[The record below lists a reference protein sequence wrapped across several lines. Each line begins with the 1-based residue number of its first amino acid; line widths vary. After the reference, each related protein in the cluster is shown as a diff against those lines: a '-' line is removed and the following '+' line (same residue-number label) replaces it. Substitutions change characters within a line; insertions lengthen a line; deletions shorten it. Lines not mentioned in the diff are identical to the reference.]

1 MGDFSNPNICGA
13 SPELND
19 VMSKITAAKA
29 DAKAKLDESA
39 STAAAAFDEAQNEL
53 ISLKDKLQSI
63 EIPTIPKLNLQSE
76 IKSLV
81 SQSPGTPSFF
91 SALAKIKT
99 EFEDDIK
106 GAGFE
111 LDSLV
116 TKATESI
123 SGGGD
128 VCAIVPNFE
137 KESGSTE
144 PAVQKPIAPKQAV
157 EKAVVEISSKVWQN
171 PDVEAKVAENSAKV
185 ASYATTNILPVVENS
200 IFKFVPSNL
209 IKTLSVG
216 GNSPPMTVAVP
227 PTKAT
232 ERKNL
237 IVDKKVSGFSYKKSR
252 ISEIFTITS
261 DTYGSNNTPAKK
273 LEIVDGQC
281 QLKLKHKPSG
291 GLVAVWVHTGNNAF
305 KYYLDSSEC
314 INLGLV
320 DSDGKPIPSTD
331 ANGQFYYKNYS
342 GPHRGLLIYS
352 PRYENPKTNF
362 NTMFAPTFIFTPPF
376 ALTEHPGNINSG
388 GTYVS
393 TDPDHFYRGGQESL
407 MAGSGF
413 TVPSTVLSDSKLNN
427 IYKNFAV
434 KIRYEY
440 MEKYDPDYVAAPTV
454 AT

>member
-1 MGDFSNPNICGA
+1 MNFKNGNLCGA

-19 VMSKITAAKA
+19 VLGKLDAAKTEVT
-29 DAKAKLDESA
+29 DAIDSIA
-39 STAAAAFDEAQNEL
+39 SEAAAAFGASQNEL
-53 ISLKDKLQSI
+53 KALTDKLQSI
-63 EIPTIPKLNLQSE
+63 EIPTLPKLNLQSE
-76 IKSLV
+76 IAGLISIPAG
-81 SQSPGTPSFF
+81 SPAFIQS
-91 SALAKIKT
+91 LAKIKT
-99 EFEDDIK
+99 EFGDDLK
-106 GAGFE
+106 SSGLGLE
-111 LDSLV
+111 SLV
-116 TKATESI
+116 TKATEAI
-123 SGGGD
+123 LGGD
-128 VCAIVPNFE
+128 KICALVPNLE
-137 KESGSTE
+137 KESGSPE
-144 PAVQKPIAPKQAV
+144 PADQKPIASKQA
-157 EKAVVEISSKVWQN
+157 AVPAVSEASS
-171 PDVEAKVAENSAKV
+171 VANQV
-185 ASYATTNILPVVENS
+185 
-200 IFKFVPSNL
+200 
-209 IKTLSVG
+209 
-216 GNSPPMTVAVP
+216 VAVETQFAALQSKLTAFATGSSP
-227 PTKAT
+227 PTKDTPAFHIAT
-232 ERKNL
+232 ADVFKTISL
-237 IVDKKVSGFSYKKSR
+237 GGGAPTSVAFQPTSVSKRTNYASASQGDGYAYKKSK